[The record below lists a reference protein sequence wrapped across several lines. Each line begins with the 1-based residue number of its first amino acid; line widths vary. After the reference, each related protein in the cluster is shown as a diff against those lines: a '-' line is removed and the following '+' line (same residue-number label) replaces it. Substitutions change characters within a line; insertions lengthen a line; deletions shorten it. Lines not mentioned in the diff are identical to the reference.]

1 MSLSIVS
8 GYDSSWKS
16 QEAVHEKNVEVDVD
30 GNIDVG
36 VDDDVG
42 VDGDVGV
49 NIDVGVDIDVDV
61 AHR

>member
-16 QEAVHEKNVEVDVD
+16 QEAVHEKNVDVN
-30 GNIDVG
+30 GN

-42 VDGDVGV
+42 IND
-49 NIDVGVDIDVDV
+49 DVGVDIDVGVDVGVDV